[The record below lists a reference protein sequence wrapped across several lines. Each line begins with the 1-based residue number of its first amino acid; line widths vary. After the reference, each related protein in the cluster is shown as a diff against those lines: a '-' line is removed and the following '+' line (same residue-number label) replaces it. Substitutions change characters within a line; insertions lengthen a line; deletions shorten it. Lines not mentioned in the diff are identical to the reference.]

1 MTINI
6 RLATLDDIPLIQKLI
21 VDSVRRLSA
30 SYYSE
35 EQITSALAYI
45 FGVDTQLIL
54 DGTYF
59 VAEDDG
65 EIVGAGGWSKRAT
78 MYGGDQLKS
87 GDPDPLLSPG
97 SDPARVRAFYV
108 HPEAARKGIARRI
121 LTACEAA
128 LKQEGFTRIELV
140 ATLPGEPLYSALG
153 YDIINPVEMTMPD
166 GQSISGFLMEKIV
179 ATTTS
184 QAAKP

>member
-1 MTINI
+1 MTVNI
-6 RLATLDDIPLIQKLI
+6 RPATLDDIPRIQRLI

-35 EQITSALAYI
+35 EQITSALTYI

-78 MYGGDQLKS
+78 LYGGDQLKS
-87 GDPDPLLSPG
+87 GDLDPLLDPG

-121 LTACEAA
+121 LNACEKA
-128 LKQEGFTRIELV
+128 LQQEGFTRIELL

-153 YDIINPVEMTMPD
+153 YDIIKPVEMTMPD
-166 GQSISGFLMEKIV
+166 GQSISGYLMEKV
-179 ATTTS
+179 VTPTG
-184 QAAKP
+184 QAAQQ

>member
-1 MTINI
+1 
-6 RLATLDDIPLIQKLI
+6 
-21 VDSVRRLSA
+21 
-30 SYYSE
+30 
-35 EQITSALAYI
+35 
-45 FGVDTQLIL
+45 
-54 DGTYF
+54 
-59 VAEDDG
+59 
-65 EIVGAGGWSKRAT
+65 
-78 MYGGDQLKS
+78 
-87 GDPDPLLSPG
+87 
-97 SDPARVRAFYV
+97 
-108 HPEAARKGIARRI
+108 
-121 LTACEAA
+121 